1 MTIALG
7 IVVLLWPLLVVLTVL
22 ASLGWL
28 GLAVLAGLGWLG
40 KRLLRAAVR
49 VVRSV

>member
-7 IVVLLWPLLVVLTVL
+7 LVALLWPLLVVLTVL

-28 GLAVLAGLGWLG
+28 GLAVLAGMGWVG
-40 KRLLRAAVR
+40 KRLLRATLR
-49 VVRSV
+49 VVRNA